1 MPCSDIPLSG
11 QMPFC
16 SLSSHHSLP
25 LLIPHGWYHSRK
37 IIKPGC
43 LVSWCMLPHC
53 CSTRLTLICRRCPH
67 SLGGLLPA
75 SNYPTF
81 LTPQPFY
88 AHFIFAGTFVGHNF
102 LLPIKISLYFS
113 FSSLLLY
120 WSWVLKVQSLCTL
133 IQKRPPHTFLASLLC
148 PTPLHHFT
156 LACPASR
163 YHLYLKDTNALTLT
177 SFSYRSLPYSSLN
190 VSQGSTC
197 LSLYTYDNVVT

>member
-1 MPCSDIPLSG
+1 MICRFQSDCENLHIDLLLNADQTQSHPLCTSSLSSLSLLSLNSSLSHYLPTLFHPYILFSLIWMPCSDIPLSR

-43 LVSWCMLPHC
+43 LVSWCTLPHC

-88 AHFIFAGTFVGHNF
+88 AHFTFAGTFVGHNF

-120 WSWVLKVQSLCTL
+120 
-133 IQKRPPHTFLASLLC
+133 
-148 PTPLHHFT
+148 
-156 LACPASR
+156 
-163 YHLYLKDTNALTLT
+163 
-177 SFSYRSLPYSSLN
+177 
-190 VSQGSTC
+190 
-197 LSLYTYDNVVT
+197 